1 MDYDKTN
8 IACHFVEYRID
19 LPSVKYNIQLGCL
32 SFRCSLQISKKT
44 QENSC
49 TGVSFYSNKLKETPA
64 QTFSGG
70 FYENFQFVIFT
81 EHLQLTVCILKKK
94 WSQCCSFLFLESFFH
109 SFYSVIKN
117 TLPDLQRNYRSTL
130 KIQCCS
136 CK

>member
-1 MDYDKTN
+1 MTFSWTLDIKELKQL
-8 IACHFVEYRID
+8 IKGGFLRF
-19 LPSVKYNIQLGCL
+19 SVNHLFWSI
-32 SFRCSLQISKKT
+32 LQNSK
-44 QENSC
+44 ENSC
-49 TGVSFYSNKLKETPA
+49 TGVSFYSYKLKETPA